1 MATSQD
7 DMNQKLTFRKFEDGD
22 TEWGRFNDKI
32 FKEDTS
38 HKCPVYVQ
46 RTPPCQGSCP
56 SGHDIRGWLDI
67 VRGIEQPPKD
77 VTWQEYAFR
86 RATAANPFPS
96 VMGRVCP
103 APCEESC
110 NRNDVEEFVGI
121 NSVEQYIGD
130 AACDEN
136 YSYGEPGADTGN
148 KIAIIGGGPGG
159 LAAAHQ
165 LRLLGHGV
173 TLFDDN
179 AHLGGMMR
187 YGIPNYRIPRDK
199 LESEIQRILDLGVE
213 VRLNTWVGKDI
224 SLEDIDKEYDAVIW
238 AVGLQNGRA
247 LPVEGWQDTPNCVD
261 AVAFLKAYNQGR
273 MKVTASKVIC
283 IGGGDTSIDVVSV
296 TRRIGTNP
304 AAGNPEDVVMNSDL
318 DQDQSLNSAAV
329 PAAATLTSLFTR
341 ENMFAQPHEI
351 ADATA
356 EGVELLDGVMPLE
369 LIIGD
374 GGRATGLKVC
384 DCTMEG
390 MKPIPTEGTE
400 RIIEADLIVSA
411 IGQSSELD
419 GFSDIGNEHGF
430 MEVDKNYQLTNKPG
444 HFAIGDIL
452 RPHLLT
458 TAIGHAAIAVEG
470 IDQFLREGAMAK
482 RPKVDKHHFD
492 LLEKL
497 KESELQPSEYD
508 HKSTWGTSDADFAVH
523 NFENRS
529 EHEVIKTDRMF
540 LGHFEYTKR
549 NLRGEVPV
557 GAEEVLG
564 HFEERSTGLNE
575 ETAQAEAGR
584 CMSCGLCFECD
595 NCVIFCPQDAVY
607 RVKKDKKST
616 GRYVATDYT
625 KCVGCH
631 ICSDV
636 CPTGYIDMAMG
647 E

>member
-1 MATSQD
+1 
-7 DMNQKLTFRKFEDGD
+7 
-22 TEWGRFNDKI
+22 
-32 FKEDTS
+32 
-38 HKCPVYVQ
+38 
-46 RTPPCQGSCP
+46 
-56 SGHDIRGWLDI
+56 
-67 VRGIEQPPKD
+67 
-77 VTWQEYAFR
+77 
-86 RATAANPFPS
+86 
-96 VMGRVCP
+96 
-103 APCEESC
+103 
-110 NRNDVEEFVGI
+110 
-121 NSVEQYIGD
+121 
-130 AACDEN
+130 
-136 YSYGEPGADTGN
+136 
-148 KIAIIGGGPGG
+148 
-159 LAAAHQ
+159 
-165 LRLLGHGV
+165 
-173 TLFDDN
+173 
-179 AHLGGMMR
+179 
-187 YGIPNYRIPRDK
+187 
-199 LESEIQRILDLGVE
+199 
-213 VRLNTWVGKDI
+213 
-224 SLEDIDKEYDAVIW
+224 
-238 AVGLQNGRA
+238 
-247 LPVEGWQDTPNCVD
+247 
-261 AVAFLKAYNQGR
+261 
-273 MKVTASKVIC
+273 
-283 IGGGDTSIDVVSV
+283 
-296 TRRIGTNP
+296 
-304 AAGNPEDVVMNSDL
+304 
-318 DQDQSLNSAAV
+318 
-329 PAAATLTSLFTR
+329 
-341 ENMFAQPHEI
+341 MFAQPHEI

-390 MKPIPTEGTE
+390 MKPIPTKGTE

-411 IGQSSELD
+411 IGQSSELE

-492 LLEKL
+492 LLGKL
-497 KESELQPSEYD
+497 EESELQPSEYD

-549 NLRGEVPV
+549 NLRGDVPV